1 MPALDTSVLV
11 RHLVEDDAR
20 QAAAAR
26 RLLRAAVA
34 SGQSVF
40 VPVSVTLE
48 LECVLRKRYRFSKE
62 RIIGVLSALLSAAD
76 LVLEAEGAVEG
87 ALALYADGGGG
98 GFSDCLHVSLAFA
111 AGHTPWWTFDR
122 RAARLPGARRL
133 ATTRVPRRAAVRG
146 AAKTPRAPRRHAARA
161 ALRRPIRPAAR

>member
-34 SGQSVF
+34 SGQAVY

-48 LECVLRKRYRFSKE
+48 LEWVLRKRYRFSKE

-76 LVLEAEGAVEG
+76 LVLEAEGAVGVRRRVEDPEG
-87 ALALYADGGGG
+87 PVG
-98 GFSDCLHVSLAFA
+98 
-111 AGHTPWWTFDR
+111 R
-122 RAARLPGARRL
+122 
-133 ATTRVPRRAAVRG
+133 
-146 AAKTPRAPRRHAARA
+146 
-161 ALRRPIRPAAR
+161 